1 MSAPVHDFVA
11 VGIGPFNLGLAALSA
26 PVPDLSGVFLDAREE
41 FAWHHGMMIEG
52 ATIQV
57 PFLAD
62 LVTMADP
69 TSPYSFLAY
78 LKATG
83 RLYPFYIRESFYPL
97 RAEYDAY
104 CRWVA
109 GRVPGLRWG
118 RRVERVEHDAALG
131 AYRVHARDVRS
142 GASEVH
148 LGRRLVLG
156 VGTAP
161 WVPEPARGLP
171 GPAWHTASYLQHK
184 EELQALGHVTV
195 VGSGQSAAEV
205 YLDLLEDADRLGYRV
220 DWVTRSPRFFPME
233 YTKLTLE
240 MTSPDYV
247 RYHHALPAARR
258 DALAREQR
266 HLYKGIS
273 GDLVDAV
280 YDTLYRKGVRGEVP
294 TSLLTGVELVDASW
308 DAERRRYALRL
319 HHAEQGRTVTRTT
332 SALVLATGY
341 RAGVPSFLDPVRH
354 RIRWDARGRYD
365 VALDYA
371 VDVTG
376 REVYVQNAEE
386 HTHSLTAPDLG
397 MGAHRSSVII
407 NAMCGREVYPVER
420 RIAYQD
426 FGVEAEDD
434 GAAGDGDGV
443 GAAVTGGGLAGAG
456 ALR

>member
-1 MSAPVHDFVA
+1 MSAAPGAPVHDFVA
-11 VGIGPFNLGLAALSA
+11 VGIGPFNLGLAALTA
-26 PVPDLSGVFLDAREE
+26 PLPDLSGVFLDEHEE
-41 FAWHHGMMIEG
+41 FAWHPGMMIPG
-52 ATIQV
+52 TTVQV

-83 RLYPFYIRESFYPL
+83 RLYPFYIREDFHPL

-109 GRVPGLRWG
+109 GRLPGLRWG
-118 RRVERVEHDAALG
+118 RRVERVEHDAARG
-131 AYRVHARDVRS
+131 VYAVHARDVRS
-142 GASEVH
+142 GAAEVH

-161 WVPEPARGLP
+161 DVPGPLRDLP
-171 GPAWHTASYLQHK
+171 GPAWHTSSYLQHK
-184 EELQALGHVTV
+184 EELQTLGHVTV

-205 YLDLLEDADRLGYRV
+205 YLDLLTDAERLGYRV
-220 DWVTRSPRFFPME
+220 DWITRSPRFFPME

-240 MTSPDYV
+240 MTSPEYA
-247 RYHHALPAARR
+247 RYHHGLPMARR

-266 HLYKGIS
+266 SLYKGIS

-280 YDTLYRKGVRGEVP
+280 YDTLYRSGRRGEVP
-294 TSLLTGVELVDASW
+294 TSLLTGVEVRGARW
-308 DAERRRYALRL
+308 DAEQRRYELHL
-319 HHAEQGRTVTRTT
+319 HHAEQGRTATRTT
-332 SALVLATGY
+332 RGLVLATGY
-341 RAGVPSFLDPVRH
+341 RASVPAFLDPVRD

-376 REVYVQNAEE
+376 REVFVQNAEE

-397 MGAHRSSVII
+397 MGAHRNSVIV
-407 NAMCGREVYPVER
+407 NAMCGREVYAVETH
-420 RIAYQD
+420 IAYQD
-426 FGVEAEDD
+426 FGLGDDADSAAPD
-434 GAAGDGDGV
+434 GAALTAA
-443 GAAVTGGGLAGAG
+443 GAA
-456 ALR
+456 R